1 MTPDEA
7 LRLVADG
14 ACVLDVRSPAAFQ
27 AEGHLPGALLLPMD
41 RLASAPAVV
50 AVDGRAILVV
60 DGDGTRSRR
69 AAAFLAEAGVPR
81 VHHLAGGLRGWP
93 GVLDH
98 EPARPSGPSPWF
110 LEHARL
116 APRGARALDVA
127 CGRGRHALVLAQAG
141 SFVRA
146 VDRDAARVSALRE
159 VARRLR
165 LPVAAEVLDLEAP
178 GVTLGE
184 EAHDL
189 VLVFDYLHRPLF
201 PALVRSLAPGG
212 LLLCETFTR
221 EHARLGG
228 RPSSPEHL
236 LEPGEL
242 VRLVAP
248 LQVVGHREGGTDGRH
263 LAAVAARKPFRPS
276 RSSATSHAAAASS
289 VAATP
294 TTQTRPA
301 RSRAAGSSAGARTPG
316 ARKR

>member
-1 MTPDEA
+1 MPDEA

-14 ACVLDVRSPAAFQ
+14 ACVLDVRSPAAFE

-41 RLASAPAVV
+41 RVAAAPAVV
-50 AVDGRAILVV
+50 ADDGRAILVV
-60 DGDGTRSRR
+60 DGDGVRSRR

-81 VHHLAGGLRGWP
+81 VHHLAGGLRGWK
-93 GVLDH
+93 GALDH

-110 LEHARL
+110 LENARL

-146 VDRDAARVSALRE
+146 VDRDAARVDALRAL
-159 VARRLR
+159 ARRLH
-165 LPVAAEVLDLEAP
+165 LPVTAEVLDLEAAD
-178 GVTLGE
+178 VTLGE
-184 EAHDL
+184 DAHDL
-189 VLVFDYLHRPLF
+189 ILVFNYLHRPLF
-201 PALVRSLAPGG
+201 PALVRALAPGG

-221 EHARLGG
+221 EHARHGG

-242 VRLVAP
+242 RRLVEP
-248 LQVVGHREGGTDGRH
+248 LQVVGHREGGSDGRH
-263 LAAVAARKPFRPS
+263 LAAVAARKTFRPS
-276 RSSATSHAAAASS
+276 RTSATSHAVAARS
-289 VAATP
+289 VAPTP
-294 TTQTRPA
+294 AAQKRPA
-301 RSRAAGSSAGARTPG
+301 RSRAGGSSGGARTPG